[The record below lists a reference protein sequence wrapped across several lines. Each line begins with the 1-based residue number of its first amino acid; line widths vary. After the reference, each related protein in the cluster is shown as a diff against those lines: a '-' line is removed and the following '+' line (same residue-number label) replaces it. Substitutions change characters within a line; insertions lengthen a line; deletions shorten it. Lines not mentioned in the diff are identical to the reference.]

1 MSNKTKGLKFKVQF
15 YDNDGDKPYS
25 LELATR
31 GAGVIMGTSDYIKQ
45 AIIETNVEF
54 DRFTSD
60 KKFFREYVEKEVEQ
74 MIQFHFRPGGLM
86 SKVSE
91 EERPTIEQVRRWG
104 WRVKDQTY
112 VEREYNN
119 L

>member
-1 MSNKTKGLKFKVQF
+1 
-15 YDNDGDKPYS
+15 
-25 LELATR
+25 
-31 GAGVIMGTSDYIKQ
+31 
-45 AIIETNVEF
+45 
-54 DRFTSD
+54 
-60 KKFFREYVEKEVEQ
+60 
-74 MIQFHFRPGGLM
+74 M